1 MIMGTRSRIGRINP
15 DGSITS
21 IYTHWDGYPS
31 HHLPILS
38 QHYRDTERIDA
49 LLELGNLSTLAPELG
64 EKHAF
69 DSREQRT
76 WCTAYGRD
84 RNDLSWQAIT
94 SANEVAFA
102 TACSECWA
110 DYAYLW
116 DGWQWLPREV
126 VDQPVPCLVL
136 VATEEA

>member
-1 MIMGTRSRIGRINP
+1 MIMGTRSRIGRINA

-31 HHLPILS
+31 HHLLILN
-38 QHYRDTERIDA
+38 QHYRDAARIDA
-49 LLELGNLSTLAPELG
+49 LLELGGLSTLAPELG
-64 EKHAF
+64 EKHSF

-84 RNDLSWQAIT
+84 RNDPDWQAIT
-94 SANEVAFA
+94 SANEVDFA

-116 DGWQWLPREV
+116 DGRQWLPREV